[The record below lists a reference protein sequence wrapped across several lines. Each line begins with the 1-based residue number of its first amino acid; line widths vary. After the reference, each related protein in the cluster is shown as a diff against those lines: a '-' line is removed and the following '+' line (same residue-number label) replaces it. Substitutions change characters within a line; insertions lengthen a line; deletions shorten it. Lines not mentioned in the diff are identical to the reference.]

1 VKYYPHVKYRR
12 KNMFLSNFF
21 SKLFQHEEK
30 MEYITGKAASFE
42 DVCLSDLEKYPIWVF
57 AIDHEEDYEEGQD
70 GSWIAPITNSTDVGE
85 ELYDAYILLR
95 VKENN
100 CPVLAHFG
108 DMLLDDL
115 SYWDFADED
124 WKEFRSLDVP
134 SSIHLVSIP
143 SILGQVAVEFLVSED
158 KDSARVY
165 KHTIL

>member
-1 VKYYPHVKYRR
+1 
-12 KNMFLSNFF
+12 MFLSNFF

-70 GSWIAPITNSTDVGE
+70 ESWIAPITNSTDVGE
-85 ELYDAYILLR
+85 ELCDAYILLK
-95 VKENN
+95 VKGND
-100 CPVLAHFG
+100 CPVLAHFD

-115 SYWDFADED
+115 SYWDFVDED

-134 SSIHLVSIP
+134 SPIYLISVP
-143 SILGQVAVEFLVSED
+143 SILGQAAVEFVVNED
-158 KDSARVY
+158 RGSARIY
-165 KHTIL
+165 KHAIP

>member
-1 VKYYPHVKYRR
+1 
-12 KNMFLSNFF
+12 MFLSNFF

-70 GSWIAPITNSTDVGE
+70 ESWIAPITNSTDVGE
-85 ELYDAYILLR
+85 ELCDAYILLR
-95 VKENN
+95 VKGND
-100 CPVLAHFG
+100 CPVLAHFD

-134 SSIHLVSIP
+134 SPIYLISVP
-143 SILGQVAVEFLVSED
+143 SILGQAAVEFVVNED
-158 KDSARVY
+158 RGSARIY
-165 KHTIL
+165 KHAIP

>member
-1 VKYYPHVKYRR
+1 
-12 KNMFLSNFF
+12 MFLSNFF

-70 GSWIAPITNSTDVGE
+70 ESWIAPITNSTDVGE
-85 ELYDAYILLR
+85 ELCDAYILLR
-95 VKENN
+95 VKGND
-100 CPVLAHFG
+100 CPVLAHFD

-124 WKEFRSLDVP
+124 WKEFQSLDIP
-134 SSIHLVSIP
+134 SPIYLISVP
-143 SILGQVAVEFLVSED
+143 SILEQAAVEFVVNED
-158 KDSARVY
+158 RGSARIY
-165 KHTIL
+165 KHTIP

>member
-1 VKYYPHVKYRR
+1 
-12 KNMFLSNFF
+12 MFLSNFF

-70 GSWIAPITNSTDVGE
+70 ESWIAPITNSTDVGE
-85 ELYDAYILLR
+85 ELCDAYILLK
-95 VKENN
+95 VKGND
-100 CPVLAHFG
+100 CPVLAHFD

-134 SSIHLVSIP
+134 SPIYLISVP
-143 SILGQVAVEFLVSED
+143 SILGQAAVEFVVNED
-158 KDSARVY
+158 RGSARIY
-165 KHTIL
+165 KHAIP

>member
-1 VKYYPHVKYRR
+1 
-12 KNMFLSNFF
+12 MFLSNFF
-21 SKLFQHEEK
+21 SKLFKKKEK

-70 GSWIAPITNSTDVGE
+70 ESWIAPITNSTDVGE
-85 ELYDAYILLR
+85 ELCDAYILLR
-95 VKENN
+95 VKGND
-100 CPVLAHFG
+100 CPVLAHFD

-134 SSIHLVSIP
+134 SPIYLISVP
-143 SILGQVAVEFLVSED
+143 SILGQAAVEFVVNED
-158 KDSARVY
+158 RGSARIY
-165 KHTIL
+165 KHATP